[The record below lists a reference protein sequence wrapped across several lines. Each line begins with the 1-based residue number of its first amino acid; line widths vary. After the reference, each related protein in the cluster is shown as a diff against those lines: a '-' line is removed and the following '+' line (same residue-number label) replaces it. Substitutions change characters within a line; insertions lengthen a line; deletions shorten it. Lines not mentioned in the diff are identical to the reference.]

1 MKRKKLHTCLLLA
14 LGCFKT
20 TGQVPKVLSF
30 SNRRHKIVFI
40 VYLFAWKV
48 FIHLIYFLSPQVNW
62 LSPRFSVFLVAHV
75 EMFLP
80 LSSCLQ
86 LLGSIDYYHHL
97 LCLTCEAVVYH
108 PKVFLHFCDVKGH
121 IHTYFTVITK
131 PLCKWSSSVQL
142 FYCFLARNYFY
153 NAYICWLW

>member
-1 MKRKKLHTCLLLA
+1 MFQK
-14 LGCFKT
+14 
-20 TGQVPKVLSF
+20 
-30 SNRRHKIVFI
+30 
-40 VYLFAWKV
+40 
-48 FIHLIYFLSPQVNW
+48 YFLSLGDTKLYLLFTYLYEKFSFTPYISFYIFYIIFSQSTSQLTVTSF
-62 LSPRFSVFLVAHV
+62 LSFLSSTRGNV
-75 EMFLP
+75 L

-97 LCLTCEAVVYH
+97 LCLTCEAVLYH

-142 FYCFLARNYFY
+142 FYCFLARNYFIMHTSADY
-153 NAYICWLW
+153 GKPPW

>member
-1 MKRKKLHTCLLLA
+1 MFQK
-14 LGCFKT
+14 
-20 TGQVPKVLSF
+20 
-30 SNRRHKIVFI
+30 
-40 VYLFAWKV
+40 
-48 FIHLIYFLSPQVNW
+48 YFLSLGDTKLYLLFTYLYEKFSFTPYISFYIFYIIFSQSTSQLTVTSF
-62 LSPRFSVFLVAHV
+62 LSFLSSTRGNV
-75 EMFLP
+75 L

-97 LCLTCEAVVYH
+97 LCLTCEAVLYH